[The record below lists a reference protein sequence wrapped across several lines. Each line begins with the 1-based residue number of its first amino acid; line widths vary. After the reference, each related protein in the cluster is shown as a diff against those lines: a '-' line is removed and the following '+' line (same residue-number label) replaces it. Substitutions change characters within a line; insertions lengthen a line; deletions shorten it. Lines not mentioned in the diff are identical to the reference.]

1 MTEMEPYRIV
11 IADDHSLFRDVVKKS
26 IEEVPELQVVG
37 TAGDGLE
44 LLEVLRKSPVDMII
58 LDIAMPNLQG
68 IEVTQQIK
76 NLYPGLK
83 ILILTMHKSQE
94 HVIRAMEAGADGYL
108 VKENTYTDLI
118 AAIDALR
125 EGKTYISSLISN
137 LMADI
142 IRRQSG
148 GHQAR
153 SPSEP
158 LTPREIEVLRLIADG
173 KTSREIAALLDI
185 APMTVDHHRRNIMKK
200 LNLKKNV
207 NLVRYAIRSGYITV
221 PSQ

>member
-1 MTEMEPYRIV
+1 MKPYRIV

-44 LLEVLRKSPVDMII
+44 LLEVLRKSPADMII
-58 LDIAMPNLQG
+58 LDIVMPNLQG

-76 NLYPGLK
+76 NLYPDLK
-83 ILILTMHKSQE
+83 ILILTMHKTKE
-94 HVIRAMEAGADGYL
+94 HVVQALAAGADGYL

-125 EGKTYISSLISN
+125 QGKTYISSLISN

-142 IRRQSG
+142 IRRQTG
-148 GHQAR
+148 GHQTR

-158 LTPREIEVLRLIADG
+158 LTPREKEVLRLIADG

-185 APMTVDHHRRNIMKK
+185 APLTVDHHRRNIMKK

-207 NLVRYAIRSGYITV
+207 NLVRYAIQSGYITD

>member
-1 MTEMEPYRIV
+1 MKPYRIV
-11 IADDHSLFRDVVKKS
+11 IADDHSLFRDVVKKA

-44 LLEVLRKSPVDMII
+44 LLEVLRKSPADMII
-58 LDIAMPNLQG
+58 LDIVMPNLQG

-76 NLYPGLK
+76 NLYPDLK
-83 ILILTMHKSQE
+83 ILILTMHKSKE

-142 IRRQSG
+142 IRGQSG
-148 GHQAR
+148 DYQAR
-153 SPSEP
+153 PPSNP
-158 LTPREIEVLRLIADG
+158 LTPREKEVLRLIADG

-185 APMTVDHHRRNIMKK
+185 APLTVDHHRRNIMKK

-207 NLVRYAIRSGYITV
+207 NLVRYAIQSGYITV